1 MRAHNVIVKGGLDP
15 IMRPV
20 NVSLCQNTWEI
31 AKTIPNFSAWVR
43 ARLEE
48 RATNNKKRWDRP
60 KEEWI
65 IYDAKGRIPEEKVE
79 E

>member
-1 MRAHNVIVKGGLDP
+1 
-15 IMRPV
+15 MRPI
-20 NVSLCQNTWEI
+20 NVSLCSKTWEI

-48 RATNNKKRWDRP
+48 RATTNKRRWDRP
-60 KEEWI
+60 QEEWI
-65 IYDAKGRIPEEKVE
+65 IYDAKGQIPEKKVE